1 MISEDLTHN
10 SMQLEQQL
18 EALLFYKGEPQKVR
32 DLARA
37 LSVSEEV
44 VESGLSSLASILM
57 DRGIRLI
64 REGEYAGL
72 ATAPELHAVIE
83 NIRKEELEGP
93 LGKAGL
99 ETLAIVIYR
108 GPLSKA
114 DIEYIRG
121 VNCASIL
128 RSLTIRGLI
137 EKIEHPTDRRS
148 FLYTPTPALVA
159 QLGLTSLSEAPDFES
174 IALQLQTLLAEQHV
188 EES

>member
-1 MISEDLTHN
+1 MHSIE
-10 SMQLEQQL
+10 LEQQL
-18 EALLFYKGEPQKVR
+18 EALLFYKGEPQKIR
-32 DLARA
+32 DLAHM
-37 LSVSEEV
+37 LSVEEDAV
-44 VESGLSSLASILM
+44 RTALGALAESLAG
-57 DRGIRLI
+57 RGIRLI

-72 ATAPELHAVIE
+72 ATVPELHAVVE
-83 NIRKEELEGP
+83 KIRKEELEGP

-128 RSLTIRGLI
+128 RSLTMRGLI
-137 EKIEHPTDRRS
+137 EKVEHPTDRRS
-148 FLYTPTPALVA
+148 FLYTPTAALVA
-159 QLGLTSLSEAPDFES
+159 HLGLESLKEAPDFEAIS
-174 IALQLQTLLAEQHV
+174 AQLQALLTEQQV

>member
-1 MISEDLTHN
+1 
-10 SMQLEQQL
+10 MQLEQQL
-18 EALLFYKGEPQKVR
+18 EALLFYKGEPQKIR

-37 LSVSEEV
+37 LDVPEDAVGTALTTLAE
-44 VESGLSSLASILM
+44 SLAG
-57 DRGIRLI
+57 RGIRLI

-72 ATAPELHAVIE
+72 ATAPELHEVVE
-83 NIRKEELEGP
+83 KLRKEELEGP

-99 ETLAIVIYR
+99 ETLAIIMYR

-128 RSLTIRGLI
+128 RSLTMRGLI

-148 FLYTPTPALVA
+148 FLYTPTPQLVA
-159 QLGLTSLSEAPDFES
+159 HLGLESLNDAPDFETIS
-174 IALQLQTLLAEQHV
+174 LQLQTLLTEQ
-188 EES
+188 ETPETEMS